1 MKRRKKQRK
10 NVIAK
15 QAVTCL
21 VTGFDAFGGQKA
33 NPSSELVEAMPPGL
47 FYRQAPSL
55 KKPQDVGSVQPAQGK
70 PFGKICSQ
78 TSAVRIKFAKKVLPT
93 ASRSGWRALKQAIDT
108 TLAGTDEPLVLVM
121 PGLAASRD
129 RLSLERFALN
139 VRDYGMPD
147 NEGELAV
154 DTFVDP
160 EQPDLLR
167 TMLPLPPI
175 VRAVEQAGYPCQVS
189 NHAGTYICNEL
200 YFKALSYCRRNSRVK
215 AVVFVHIPPLDKF
228 AATAELYGSL
238 AVSRQAFN
246 AVANSSNS
254 HLHQLDLMRHALE
267 TIVKAV
273 VETMDAPVPVTGL

>member
-21 VTGFDAFGGQKA
+21 ITGFDAFGGHKA

-47 FYRQAPSL
+47 FYRNPALKVPQGAVSASQFQSNPS
-55 KKPQDVGSVQPAQGK
+55 GK
-70 PFGKICSQ
+70 VCSQ
-78 TSAVRIKFAKKVLPT
+78 TAAVRIKFAKKVLPT
-93 ASRSGWRALKQAIDT
+93 ASRAGWRALKQAIDT

-121 PGLAASRD
+121 TGLAASRD

-147 NEGELAV
+147 NAGELAV

-175 VRAVEQAGYPCQVS
+175 VRAVEQMGYPCQVS

-200 YFKALSYCRRNSRVK
+200 YFKALAYCRRNSQVK
-215 AVVFVHIPPLDKF
+215 AVVFVHVPPLDKF

-238 AVSRQAFN
+238 AVSKQAFN
-246 AVANSSNS
+246 AVANPG
-254 HLHQLDLMRHALE
+254 HQLALMRHALE
-267 TIVKAV
+267 SVVKAV
-273 VETMDAPVPVTGL
+273 VETMDTPVPVTGL